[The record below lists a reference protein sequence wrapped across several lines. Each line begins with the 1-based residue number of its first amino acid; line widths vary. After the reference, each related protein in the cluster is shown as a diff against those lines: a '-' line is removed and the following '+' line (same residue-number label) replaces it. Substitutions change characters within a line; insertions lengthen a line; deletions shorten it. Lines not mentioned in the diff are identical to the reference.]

1 VRIATD
7 DRSRLRIDA
16 AQLASL
22 AATDPSPAV
31 RLSVASS
38 LPLLPADG
46 RWKVAEFLAGRA
58 EDARDRNLPK
68 MTWLGLGDI
77 VNQDPARALKI
88 ASSTRQQG
96 LADSIIWFIAKS
108 APGRDVLAASIS
120 NAPEPMAARTRDL
133 LAISLDNETNIAAPA
148 SWEKAKARFPNA
160 DSTRFLDALF
170 GNKEARNNL
179 VKLVEDPALNKE
191 ERERCLGLL
200 RRLGTRVPLSLLS
213 RLLDTPD
220 FRGTAVPMVR
230 QTEDPAAAA
239 ELLIKRFAEFDIA
252 TRSALLEMLTS
263 RADLALPLLRAA
275 VDNRFDRKNLTSLH
289 ARHLANLKH
298 PEITK
303 LMESVWGRSTQSSGD
318 MKQKI
323 AKYRKAFRKAPA
335 WSYDSTAG
343 KAHYQRLCMSCHLM
357 NGEGGRLG
365 PDLSGTWRNGL
376 DYFLENI
383 IDPNA
388 VVGADYQLNLVTQ
401 KDGTVT
407 AGMIEKET
415 DTNLVIH
422 TMTDTVTIPKT
433 EITGRQITPNSLMP
447 AGLLDSLSEDEAN
460 QLLRFLTD
468 D

>member
-1 VRIATD
+1 
-7 DRSRLRIDA
+7 
-16 AQLASL
+16 
-22 AATDPSPAV
+22 
-31 RLSVASS
+31 
-38 LPLLPADG
+38 
-46 RWKVAEFLAGRA
+46 
-58 EDARDRNLPK
+58 
-68 MTWLGLGDI
+68 
-77 VNQDPARALKI
+77 
-88 ASSTRQQG
+88 
-96 LADSIIWFIAKS
+96 
-108 APGRDVLAASIS
+108 
-120 NAPEPMAARTRDL
+120 
-133 LAISLDNETNIAAPA
+133 
-148 SWEKAKARFPNA
+148 
-160 DSTRFLDALF
+160 
-170 GNKEARNNL
+170 
-179 VKLVEDPALNKE
+179 
-191 ERERCLGLL
+191 LL
-200 RRLGTRVPLSLLS
+200 RRLGIRVPLSLLT
-213 RLLDTPD
+213 RLLDSPD

-230 QTEDPAAAA
+230 QTEDPVAAA
-239 ELLIKRFAEFDIA
+239 ELLIKRFSEFDIA

-275 VDNRFDRKNLTSLH
+275 VDNRFDRKHLTSLH
-289 ARHLANLKH
+289 ARQLANLKH

-343 KAHYQRLCMSCHLM
+343 KAHYQRLCMSCHIM

-401 KDGTVT
+401 KDGTV
-407 AGMIEKET
+407 
-415 DTNLVIH
+415 
-422 TMTDTVTIPKT
+422 IPKT